1 MNKILLTLLLLSTLP
16 LGAAPP
22 NPADFPITVHV
33 VYSRSPI
40 SGGEQRIDVQ
50 IDGQTVELTS
60 NASGVLKLG
69 DYPAR
74 ISPKVNAPK
83 NWSPYDLYKGYDFL
97 MPDGK
102 VRTYYVTAMGSPLM
116 PVSSGNQ

>member
-1 MNKILLTLLLLSTLP
+1 MNKILLALLLLSTFP
-16 LGAAPP
+16 LIAAPP
-22 NPADFPITVHV
+22 NPAGYPITVHV

-40 SGGEQRIDVQ
+40 SGGEQRIDVL
-50 IDGQTVELTS
+50 IDGQPVELTS

-83 NWSPYDLYKGYDFL
+83 SWSPYDLYKGYDFL

-102 VRTYYVTAMGSPLM
+102 ARTYYVTAMGTPLM